1 MLLVIR
7 CVFGRM
13 AAAHISQIDLFILFI
28 VVCHGAITVDIHF
41 VYYFMNFYN
50 LICFDLI
57 R

>member
-13 AAAHISQIDLFILFI
+13 ATAHISQIDLFILFI